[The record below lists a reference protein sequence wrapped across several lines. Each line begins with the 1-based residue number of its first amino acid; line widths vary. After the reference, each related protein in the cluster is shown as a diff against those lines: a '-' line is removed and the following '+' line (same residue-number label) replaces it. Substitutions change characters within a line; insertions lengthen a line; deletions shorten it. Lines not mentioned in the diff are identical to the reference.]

1 MNIQQF
7 MPVDIHDFTQ
17 LRNKNLIFAD
27 KSECIFNLA
36 RQEQFVFLARPPMF
50 GKSLLVSFL
59 KNYFEGRRELF
70 LGLKIAC
77 LEDAAKNPWTVYP
90 VLSFNFT
97 KFRNLAENSGTG
109 PEAKSTAKPALSAK
123 DEFLSQLREQGE
135 KLNFKVESEDPSL
148 ALTSALKQ
156 MCSESQKPAVILF
169 DDFLAPAFSSPEA
182 ASPAFSEQNKDNIDF
197 LKTITLT
204 VKSAGSNLRF
214 AFFTDSANL
223 SYTESFV
230 YKDISLSP
238 MYKDICGFTHADLT
252 RYFAHEIAML
262 AATTA
267 VAPQTVLNH
276 LLNNYGGYKFSPA
289 SKTTLYNPYDLIRLF
304 GEYKWNH
311 FWVSSIHKRTAKPF
325 IVTDNISLIKK
336 IPMMEF
342 SRKDFLSFRAGKTNL
357 LPFLYS
363 TGIISIK
370 EYNAAS
376 EKFRLDFPNQETRDF
391 FTRIV
396 FSANK

>member
-1 MNIQQF
+1 
-7 MPVDIHDFTQ
+7 MPVDINDFTQ

-27 KSECIFNLA
+27 KSEFIFSLA

-50 GKSLLVSFL
+50 GKTLLVSFL

-97 KFRNLAENSGTG
+97 KFRNQTEKNSI
-109 PEAKSTAKPALSAK
+109 SAK
-123 DEFLSQLREQGE
+123 DEFMNQLKEQGE
-135 KLNFKVESEDPSL
+135 KLNFKVEEQSPYQ

-156 MCSESQKPAVILF
+156 ICSESKKPAVILF
-169 DDFLAPAFSSPEA
+169 DDFLAPVFSS
-182 ASPAFSEQNKDNIDF
+182 SLYSDQSNGNLDF
-197 LKTITLT
+197 LKKITLT
-204 VKSAGSNLRF
+204 VKSAGPNLRF

-223 SYTESFV
+223 SYTDSFV

-252 RYFAHEIAML
+252 RYFTHEIAML
-262 AATTA
+262 AATTS

-276 LLNNYGGYKFSPA
+276 LLNNYGGYKFSQA
-289 SKTTLYNPYDLIRLF
+289 AKNALYNPYDLIRLF

-311 FWVSSIHKRTAKPF
+311 YWASSIYKKMRSPF
-325 IVTDNISLIKK
+325 VIESSISLAKK

-342 SRKDFLSFRAGKTNL
+342 SRKDFLSFRSGKTNI

-370 EYNAAS
+370 DYNATS

-391 FTRIV
+391 FTRII

>member
-97 KFRNLAENSGTG
+97 KFRTPANPDDPIVFTAE
-109 PEAKSTAKPALSAK
+109 
-123 DEFLSQLREQGE
+123 DEFMEQLREQGE
-135 KLNFKVESEDPSL
+135 RLNFKVEEHNPFL

-156 MCSESQKPAVILF
+156 VCAESQKPAVILF
-169 DDFLAPAFSSPEA
+169 DDFLAPAFSS
-182 ASPAFSEQNKDNIDF
+182 ASFSEQPKESIDF
-197 LKTITLT
+197 LKALTLT
-204 VKSAGSNLRF
+204 VKSAGPNLRF

-223 SYTESFV
+223 SYTDSFL

-289 SKTTLYNPYDLIRLF
+289 SKSTLYNPYDLVRLF

-311 FWVSSIHKRTAKPF
+311 FWASSIFKKSASPSVAK
-325 IVTDNISLIKK
+325 DKISLVKK
-336 IPMMEF
+336 IHMMEF
-342 SRKDFLSFRAGKTNL
+342 SRRDFLSFHAGKTNL
-357 LPFLYS
+357 LPLLYS
-363 TGIISIK
+363 RGIISIK
-370 EYNAAS
+370 EYDASS

-391 FTRIV
+391 FTRIIL
-396 FSANK
+396 SANK

>member
-70 LGLKIAC
+70 LGLKIAS

-97 KFRNLAENSGTG
+97 KFRTTDVNAGASQSKAT
-109 PEAKSTAKPALSAK
+109 PLSAK
-123 DEFLSQLREQGE
+123 DEFLRQLRVQGE

-148 ALTSALKQ
+148 ALTSVLKQ
-156 MCSESQKPAVILF
+156 VCAESQKPAVILF
-169 DDFLAPAFSSPEA
+169 DDFLAPAFENHSSSGPT
-182 ASPAFSEQNKDNIDF
+182 FSEQNKDNLDF
-197 LKTITLT
+197 LKALTLT
-204 VKSAGSNLRF
+204 VKSAGPNLRF

-223 SYTESFV
+223 SYTDSFV

-252 RYFAHEIAML
+252 RYFAHEIAMV

-289 SKTTLYNPYDLIRLF
+289 SKSGLYNPYDLIRLF

-311 FWVSSIHKRTAKPF
+311 YWASAVHKRAATPEVVK
-325 IVTDNISLIKK
+325 DNISLIKK

-342 SRKDFLSFRAGKTNL
+342 SRKDFLSFRSGKANL
-357 LPFLYS
+357 LPFFYS

-376 EKFRLDFPNQETRDF
+376 EKYRLDFPNQETRDF

-396 FSANK
+396 FLANK